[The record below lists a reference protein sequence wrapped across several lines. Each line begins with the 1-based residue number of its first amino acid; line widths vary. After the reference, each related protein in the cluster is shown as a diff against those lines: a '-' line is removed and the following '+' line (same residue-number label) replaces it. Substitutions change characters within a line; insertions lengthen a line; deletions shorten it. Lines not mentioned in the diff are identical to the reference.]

1 MPYTNYTLTFADQ
14 LSWVKESHTVKFGV
28 EVRPIRMYTDR
39 LGGTTYTFSN
49 LNDLLNNTPSSV
61 QVIGD
66 VSAPNPLHGGATGNR
81 FLKQTYY
88 IGYAQDEWKIRP
100 NLTMNYGLRY
110 EYYSPLHEDRNLFTF
125 FDMNTGDAGHQP
137 QPRLVLAARRRTS
150 GRGWRSPGRRTG
162 STTTRCSASAPA
174 TTTARARPKTRCS
187 RSTATA

>member
-1 MPYTNYTLTFADQ
+1 M
-14 LSWVKESHTVKFGV
+14 

-49 LNDLLNNTPSSV
+49 LNDLLNNRPASV

-81 FLKQTYY
+81 FLKQEYY

-110 EYYSPLHEDRNLFTF
+110 EYYSVLHEDRNLFTF
-125 FDMNTGDAGHQP
+125 FDMNTGALDTNPNRAWYGSSKTNFG
-137 QPRLVLAARRRTS
+137 PRLAFTWAPGKLNNNTVLRIGA
-150 GRGWRSPGRRTG
+150 GYYYGPGRPR
-162 STTTRCSASAPA
+162 
-174 TTTARARPKTRCS
+174 TRCS